1 MSCDE
6 HSSPPRVTAIRH
18 RVVTSSFRNLPLIL
32 SVVPFVAFDGT
43 SKTETGTKERLVMTI
58 RKLIL
63 ATAMIAAGTGFAL
76 AQSAPAPANSSGPSV
91 SPTTPAPTDPS
102 AAGQSGDTKG
112 TPSRGTMKSGSG
124 TTGMGGS
131 TGATTPTPGT
141 NAKETQEKNASPA
154 SPAEGVK
161 KEK

>member
-1 MSCDE
+1 
-6 HSSPPRVTAIRH
+6 
-18 RVVTSSFRNLPLIL
+18 
-32 SVVPFVAFDGT
+32 
-43 SKTETGTKERLVMTI
+43 MTI

-63 ATAMIAAGTGFAL
+63 ATAMVAAGTGFAL
-76 AQSAPAPANSSGPSV
+76 AQSAPAPANQSGPGV
-91 SPTTPAPTDPS
+91 SATTPAPTDPS
-102 AAGQSGDTKG
+102 TASESGNTKG
-112 TPSRGTMKSGSG
+112 VPARATNAHPG

-131 TGATTPTPGT
+131 MGANTPTPGT